1 VLGQGSAE
9 PLGRRLQ
16 GQKCSSILIS
26 DLMDQTSEAIV
37 YSLSRLS
44 WDLFATLTFRS
55 SPRPRKAYGL
65 AWRHLAH
72 ASVVSEVPYSKLL
85 IALRSEHGG
94 IGDRFH
100 MHYLLGGCR
109 GNLKTLAARLEH
121 QWSPFGFAEVR
132 KYDESL
138 RGVSYVAKCL
148 AFKDRYELGRFGI
161 SEQLTL
167 SRSIHRVFAMLDQLR
182 TNGARNTGDKIGGR
196 RALTEPAIKTAA

>member
-1 VLGQGSAE
+1 
-9 PLGRRLQ
+9 
-16 GQKCSSILIS
+16 
-26 DLMDQTSEAIV
+26 V

-72 ASVVSEVPYSKLL
+72 ASVVSEVPYAKLL

-100 MHYLLGGCR
+100 FHYLLGGCR
-109 GNLKTLAARLEH
+109 GNLKTLAARLEN
-121 QWSPFGFAEVR
+121 QWSPFGFAQIR
-132 KYDESL
+132 KFDDAQ
-138 RGVSYVAKCL
+138 RGVAYVAKCMHV
-148 AFKDRYELGRFGI
+148 ADRYELGRFGI
-161 SEQLTL
+161 SDLTL
-167 SRSIHRVFAMLDQLR
+167 SRSVHRVFAVLDQLR
-182 TNGARNTGDKIGGR
+182 TDGRRCTGDKIGGR